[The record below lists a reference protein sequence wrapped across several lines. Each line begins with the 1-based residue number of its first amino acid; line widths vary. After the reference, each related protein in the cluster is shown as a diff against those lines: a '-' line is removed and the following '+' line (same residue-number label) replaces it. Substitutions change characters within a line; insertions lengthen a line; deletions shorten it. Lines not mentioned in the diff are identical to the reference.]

1 MITSEFNNIKIAG
14 ISCALP
20 TRRVVNREEYSE
32 RFGGEAV
39 RKSSELT
46 GIYESYVTSE
56 YQTVSDL
63 CYEASVRLLREKNI
77 DPQTID
83 VLLFCSYNRDYV
95 GPSTAY
101 VLQHRL
107 AMKHD
112 CIVFDIP
119 IGCSGFVYGLHAAS
133 SILSSSSARR
143 GLVLVGDSTSKFASP
158 MDKNRMLFG
167 DAGAA
172 VLVEKSENQP
182 VMRAA
187 FRNDGS
193 RYRAIITPA
202 GADRKFEGASRE
214 RVMQADGNIRS
225 DYDTAMNGMEVFNF
239 AITDAPKLILEFMKY
254 YNYSSGDFDYLL
266 LHQAN
271 LFIMKHL
278 AKKVKFPMEKVPV
291 SLDRY
296 GNSSGT
302 TIPVTICDAFAG
314 KEPRH
319 IRALMSG
326 FGVGLSWGVSTL
338 DFDTADVLPIFHTD
352 AYYKEA
358 VFRHDFT

>member
-20 TRRVVNREEYSE
+20 TKRIVNIEEYSE
-32 RFGGEAV
+32 RFGEETI
-39 RKSSELT
+39 RKNSELT
-46 GIYESYVTSE
+46 GIYESYVTSK

-63 CYEASVRLLREKNI
+63 CYEASVWLLGEKSI
-77 DPQTID
+77 DSKTID
-83 VLLFCSYNRDYV
+83 VLIFCSYNRDYV

-107 AMKHD
+107 AMKPD

-119 IGCSGFVYGLHAAS
+119 IGCSGFVYGLHVIS
-133 SILSSSSARR
+133 SILSSSTASR
-143 GLVLVGDSTSKFASP
+143 GLLLIGDSTSKFSSP
-158 MDKNRMLFG
+158 MDKNRMMFG

-172 VLVEKSENQP
+172 VLVEKSENQHI
-182 VMRAA
+182 MRAA
-187 FRNDGS
+187 FRNDGN

-202 GADRKFEGASRE
+202 GGDRKVEGASRE

-225 DYDTAMNGMEVFNF
+225 DYDTTMNGMEVFNF
-239 AITDAPKLILEFMKY
+239 AITDVPKLILEFMKH
-254 YNYSSGDFDYLL
+254 YSYTSNDFDYLL

-278 AKKVKFPMEKVPV
+278 AKKVKFPMEKVPI

-319 IRALMSG
+319 IHALMSG

-352 AYYKEA
+352 EYYKEA
-358 VFRHDFT
+358 VFGHDLT